1 MDLDPKKK
9 VIVLDTSAFIMGY
22 NPLSIDV
29 NHYTVPKVFEELI
42 PETTAW
48 LRLKIALETG
58 KIRLQTP
65 SQEFS
70 RMIDESSTATGDD
83 HTLSNV
89 DKQVL
94 ALSMELKYAGM
105 HPIIVSDDYAIQNI
119 ADRLGLE
126 YTSLSTFGIRYRYE
140 WILYCPACSR
150 KYSMELTKRI
160 CGVCGTHLK
169 RRGLRKEPVRKG
181 RFTTSAVQL

>member
-1 MDLDPKKK
+1 MDPDPKKK

-22 NPLSIDV
+22 DPLSIDM

-70 RMIDESSTATGDD
+70 KMIDESSTATGDA
-83 HTLSNV
+83 HTLSSI

-94 ALSMELKYAGM
+94 ALSIELKDAGL
-105 HPIIVSDDYAIQNI
+105 HPIIVSDDYAVQNI

-126 YTSLSTFGIRYRYE
+126 YTSLSTFGISYRYE

-150 KYSMELTKRI
+150 KYPTELTNRV
-160 CGVCGTHLK
+160 CRVCGTHLK
-169 RRGLRKEPVRKG
+169 RRGLRKEPARRG
-181 RFTTSAVQL
+181 RFTTSAV